1 MVRNAGGGGWVG
13 GWVGMPKR
21 YEGVGV
27 FMLALRNVN
36 FLWLTV
42 FVESNFIRIHVIF
55 LFDTLINLCL

>member
-1 MVRNAGGGGWVG
+1 MVRNAGGG

-36 FLWLTV
+36 FLLIQISS
-42 FVESNFIRIHVIF
+42 EYM
-55 LFDTLINLCL
+55 LFSSLIN